1 MSEETNIRDHS
12 KETNSRERS
21 TAANSAS
28 TKLLEECTELKM
40 LYFSKEAVFF
50 PSAIVLYKM

>member
-1 MSEETNIRDHS
+1 MSE
-12 KETNSRERS
+12 ETNSRERS

-40 LYFSKEAVFF
+40 LYFSKEAGFF

>member
-1 MSEETNIRDHS
+1 MKYGNKRQVSE
-12 KETNSRERS
+12 ETNSRERS

-40 LYFSKEAVFF
+40 LYSGKEAGFY